1 MSQQQSEKSSQS
13 LGTLYI
19 VPTPI
24 GNLADMTERAVTTLQ
39 QVDLIAA
46 EDTRHSRPLLQ
57 QYNVSTQVLS
67 VHEHNESSRAGQLIE
82 KLKQGLNIALISDAG
97 MPLISD
103 PGYVIVR
110 ECRAEQIPVV
120 ALPGACA
127 FVTALAG
134 SGLATDKF
142 MFEGFLPAKSAARKK
157 AFANLADQTRSV
169 VFYESPHR
177 IESCLE
183 DLAEI
188 LPYRDVV
195 LARELSKQY
204 ETYLSGTASELL
216 AQIHEDSNQKRGE
229 MVLMIGG
236 VEKESAQDDQISVE
250 QQRAVTLLMQH
261 LPLKKAAAV
270 TAELYGGRKN
280 ALYQWAIAQSDD

>member
-1 MSQQQSEKSSQS
+1 MSQPQSEKSSQS
-13 LGTLYI
+13 YGTLYI

-67 VHEHNESSRAGQLIE
+67 VHEHNESSRIAQLID
-82 KLKQGLNIALISDAG
+82 KLQQGLSIALISDAG

-103 PGYVIVR
+103 PGYVVVR
-110 ECRAEQIPVV
+110 ECRAAQIPVV

-157 AFANLADQTRSV
+157 AFANLSDQTRTV
-169 VFYESPHR
+169 VYYESPHR
-177 IESCLE
+177 IEACLE
-183 DLAEI
+183 DLAET
-188 LPYRDVV
+188 LPQRDVV

-204 ETYLSGTASELL
+204 ETYLHGTAAELL
-216 AQIHEDSNQKRGE
+216 TRLHEDSNQKRGE

-236 VEKESAQDDQISVE
+236 AEKEALQDDQPNAE

-280 ALYQWAIAQSDD
+280 ALYQWAIAQADD

>member
-1 MSQQQSEKSSQS
+1 MSQLQSEKSSQS
-13 LGTLYI
+13 FGTLYI

-24 GNLADMTERAVTTLQ
+24 GNLADMTERAVNTLQ

-67 VHEHNESSRAGQLIE
+67 VHEHNESSRATQLIE

-97 MPLISD
+97 TPLISD
-103 PGYVIVR
+103 PGYIIVR
-110 ECRAEQIPVV
+110 ECRVEHIPVV

-157 AFANLADQTRSV
+157 AFANLSDQTRTV
-169 VFYESPHR
+169 VYYESPHR
-177 IESCLE
+177 IEACLE
-183 DLAEI
+183 DLAET
-188 LPYRDVV
+188 LPQRDVV

-204 ETYLSGTASELL
+204 ETYLHGTAAELL
-216 AQIHEDSNQKRGE
+216 ACLHEDSNQTRGE

-236 VEKESAQDDQISVE
+236 AEKEALQDDQPNAE

-280 ALYQWAIAQSDD
+280 ALYQWAIAQADD